1 MNGPLDKVMTN
12 LQQAGKV
19 KPGQVFEKFITTQI
33 GDISKAQSYRGR
45 R

>member
-19 KPGQVFEKFITTQI
+19 KPGQVLEKFITTQI
-33 GDISKAQSYRGR
+33 GDISKAQPYRGR